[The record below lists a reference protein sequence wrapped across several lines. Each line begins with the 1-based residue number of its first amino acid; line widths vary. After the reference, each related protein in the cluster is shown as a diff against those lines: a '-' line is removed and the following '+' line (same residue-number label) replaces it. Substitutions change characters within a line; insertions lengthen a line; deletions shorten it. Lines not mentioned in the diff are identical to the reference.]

1 MIHADQPHLTVAA
14 LSHPGETGKNNEDA
28 FSVTAYQI
36 ESDRTPSL
44 LAVIADGIGGHQA
57 GEVAARLAVDTLVHS
72 LAASSGRQPVKQLR
86 AAVVDAGRVIA
97 RTSSESQDLAGMG
110 STIAVAWVV
119 GPRLFTANV
128 GDSRIYLFRGG
139 ILQQIS
145 TDHTWVQE
153 ALEHGV
159 ITPEE
164 VRDHPHAHVLRRHL
178 GGVQEPLPDLRLRLS
193 AEESDAR
200 SAANQGLRLRSGDQ
214 ILLCSDGLS
223 DMVTDIELAAILPH
237 QAPTPAVQA
246 LVDLARAHGGFDN
259 ITVILA
265 TVPPGL
271 RRPRAFP
278 LTAAVVGVFLL
289 LVLILAGLAILWRF
303 GLWPR

>member
-36 ESDRTPSL
+36 ESDRMPSL
-44 LAVIADGIGGHQA
+44 LAVVADGIGGHQA

-86 AAVVDAGRVIA
+86 AAVVEAGRVIA
-97 RTSSESQDLAGMG
+97 RASGESQDLAGMG

-119 GPRLFTANV
+119 GPRLYTANV
-128 GDSRIYLFRGG
+128 GDSRIYLFRGET
-139 ILQQIS
+139 LRQIS
-145 TDHTWVQE
+145 MDHTWIQE
-153 ALEHGV
+153 ALDHGV

-164 VRDHPHAHVLRRHL
+164 AHDHPHAHVLRRHL
-178 GGVQEPLPDLRLRLS
+178 GGVQEPQPDLRLRLS
-193 AEESDAR
+193 PEESDVR
-200 SAANQGLRLRSGDQ
+200 STANQGLRLRSGDQ
-214 ILLCSDGLS
+214 VLLCSDGLS
-223 DMVTDIELAAILPH
+223 DMVTDAELANVLAH

-246 LVDLARAHGGFDN
+246 LVELARAHGGFDN

-265 TVPPGL
+265 TVPPGA
-271 RRPRAFP
+271 RRRRAFP

-289 LVLILAGLAILWRF
+289 LVLILVGLAILWRL

>member
-86 AAVVDAGRVIA
+86 AAVVEAGRVIA
-97 RTSSESQDLAGMG
+97 RASGESQDLAGMG

-119 GPRLFTANV
+119 GPRLYTANV

-139 ILQQIS
+139 ILRQIS

-153 ALEHGV
+153 ALEHNV

-164 VRDHPHAHVLRRHL
+164 ARDHPHAHVLRRHL

-193 AEESDAR
+193 PDESDAR

-214 ILLCSDGLS
+214 ILLCSDGLT
-223 DMVTDIELAAILPH
+223 DMVTDVELADILSH

-271 RRPRAFP
+271 RGPRTFP